1 MPPTL
6 KEGQIEFPQVIEL
19 ALFQNGSADKSV
31 RRTWCVTARILLVSG
46 PKSTAA
52 ATTGSQLEVAAQI
65 LKSTKA

>member
-19 ALFQNGSADKSV
+19 ALFQNGSTDKGI
-31 RRTWCVTARILLVSG
+31 RRTRCVTTRILLVSG

-52 ATTGSQLEVAAQI
+52 AATCSQLEVAAQI